1 MNVENLSGM
10 EPKDVV
16 TLQDVYAQLRSS
28 AMLNEQVIGKRGL
41 SLQEACIYIG
51 GVSRPTLYGLLRDG
65 SLRSYKIGRKRYF
78 LKAELD
84 AFLDE
89 RVGADDDL
97 LG

>member
-1 MNVENLSGM
+1 MKGENQSGM
-10 EPKDVV
+10 DAKGVI
-16 TLQDVYAQLRSS
+16 TLQDVYAQLLSS
-28 AMLNEQVIGKRGL
+28 VTVNELVSGKRGL

-89 RVGADDDL
+89 RVGADDD
-97 LG
+97 